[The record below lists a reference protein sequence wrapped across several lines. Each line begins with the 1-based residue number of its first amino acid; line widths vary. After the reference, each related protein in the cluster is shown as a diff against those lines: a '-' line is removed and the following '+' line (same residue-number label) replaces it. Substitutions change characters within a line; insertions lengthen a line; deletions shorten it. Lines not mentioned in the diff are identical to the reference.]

1 MSSIYGYW
9 LILIILIQQRWSD
22 YSHGNHWTCCNNVV
36 LTTYTHLCGDVS
48 KQWDLSVE
56 MFATLQTFFNP
67 KSIWDTPFGSLLEN
81 EYVYVYYIWY
91 LYIYIHIYQIIH
103 HIYNVCRYQTNCLH
117 WFQKIA
123 KSSRHWGNFQGW
135 HHVPTFMAWDC
146 HRMVCSE
153 RLSSPET
160 WKNPNKNDWN
170 DFS

>member
-1 MSSIYGYW
+1 MTIVTATTELVATTLYLQRIRIFVVTSANNETCRLRCSLPCRLFSTQNQFETHPLGACWKMNMCMYIIYD
-9 LILIILIQQRWSD
+9 I
-22 YSHGNHWTCCNNVV
+22 
-36 LTTYTHLCGDVS
+36 
-48 KQWDLSVE
+48 
-56 MFATLQTFFNP
+56 
-67 KSIWDTPFGSLLEN
+67 
-81 EYVYVYYIWY
+81 
-91 LYIYIHIYQIIH
+91 YIYIHIYQIIH